1 MKQEQLSRRGFLKGA
16 GLGALAVSG
25 MSAGLLGGCAPQPNG
40 NASKDQGDGDDA
52 LAETGEP
59 LHIGDAQA
67 NGELTWLPT
76 EPADP
81 TNIEEEL
88 TADVVIVGCGTA
100 GTCAARAAA
109 EEGASVIVVEK
120 ADHTA
125 VCRSVNGPSLEARPT
140 SVGSAALDRPTTSIP
155 TKSLRRS

>member
-67 NGELTWLPT
+67 NGCLLY
-76 EPADP
+76 
-81 TNIEEEL
+81 
-88 TADVVIVGCGTA
+88 
-100 GTCAARAAA
+100 
-109 EEGASVIVVEK
+109 
-120 ADHTA
+120 
-125 VCRSVNGPSLEARPT
+125 T
-140 SVGSAALDRPTTSIP
+140 SRCV
-155 TKSLRRS
+155 

>member
-109 EEGASVIVVEK
+109 EEGASVIVV
-120 ADHTA
+120 
-125 VCRSVNGPSLEARPT
+125 
-140 SVGSAALDRPTTSIP
+140 
-155 TKSLRRS
+155 